1 MGSSFKRNKIINGDM
16 RVDQRFAGA
25 AWGTSVNGYTVDRWS
40 VYQSVTGKINGS
52 QNYNSVTP
60 PTGFTNYIGVQSQS
74 AYTVLS
80 GDYYGIRQIIEGYQ
94 ISDLAWGTANAKSV
108 TLSFWAYSSL
118 TGNFGAVLQNNVN
131 ATYPFLYNIPV
142 ANTWTYITV
151 NIPGPTIGTWLTTTG
166 WGVGVTF
173 SLGSGST
180 YQGTA
185 NSWSSG
191 NYNGTTGQIQ
201 VVGTNA
207 ATLYITGVQLEVGSV
222 ATPYERQIYSDQLAQ
237 CQRYYYRNSANSSS
251 TSADMGTLAY
261 ANGATTGFF
270 HHFYK
275 VTMRTN
281 PTFSF
286 SGTFQL
292 TDAISSNFAITNMT
306 IGNFTDQM
314 TRINVTVASG
324 LTTRAM
330 YFAQSNAT
338 ATSYIDFSAEL

>member
-1 MGSSFKRNKIINGDM
+1 M

-222 ATPYERQIYSDQLAQ
+222 ATPYERQIYSEQLAQ
-237 CQRYYYRNSANSSS
+237 CQRYYEKSFNLDTAPAQSLASPEMIGTTFSTTDFRSQYVFFAVKKRANPTITLYRGSDSATNSQWAVYNGSWLTATT
-251 TSADMGTLAY
+251 TSAGSAY
-261 ANGATTGFF
+261 QLGFYAVIARSASFTTANA
-270 HHFYK
+270 YL
-275 VTMRTN
+275 V
-281 PTFSF
+281 
-286 SGTFQL
+286 Q
-292 TDAISSNFAITNMT
+292 
-306 IGNFTDQM
+306 GNW
-314 TRINVTVASG
+314 
-324 LTTRAM
+324 
-330 YFAQSNAT
+330 T
-338 ATSYIDFSAEL
+338 AEAEL